1 MFQLKRMHTFFAA
14 SLITLCICL
23 LPTAALFPQN
33 GARPN
38 PPIAE
43 KNPKI
48 DMIHGDKRVD
58 NYFWL
63 REKANPKVV
72 EYLQAENAYAEQ
84 MLASTKPLQEKLYQ
98 EMLGRIKQTDLSV
111 PYRDGEYF
119 YYSRTEQGKQYSIYC
134 RKKGS
139 LEAPE
144 EITLDLN
151 ELAKGH
157 KFMGLGAYQVSDD
170 GNLLAYSLDSTGFR
184 QYTLY
189 IKDLRTGQLLPDK
202 VDKTVSAVWA
212 GDNKTLF
219 YSTEDHAKRPNR
231 LYRHTLGASSDELI
245 YEEKDELFRFYTGR
259 SRSKNYIFMFINS
272 LTTSEVHYLSANQ
285 PNGEWKII
293 APRQQDREYE
303 VDHHGDLFYLLVN
316 DTGRNFR
323 LVSAPISDPSPQNWK
338 ELIPHRSDVMLT
350 GMDFFVNHYVVYER
364 KNGLPEIRL
373 TDFRSGQ
380 SHNIAF
386 PEPVYSAFASTNREW
401 NANKL
406 RYSYQS
412 LVTPNSVFDYDM
424 DTRASTLLKQ
434 TEVLGGYDAK
444 QYVSERL
451 YATAKDGARIPISLV
466 YKKGVK
472 RDGNAPMLL
481 NSYGSYGSSYS
492 VSFSSNK
499 LSLLDRG
506 FVVAIAHIRGGGE
519 MGKAWHDQGR
529 MLHKMNT
536 FTDFIA
542 AAEFLIAQ
550 KYTAKDRLVIEGGSA
565 GGLLMG
571 AVTNLRPDLFKAV
584 VSHVPFVDV
593 INTMLDASL
602 PLTVQEYAEWG
613 NPNKKEEY
621 DYMKQYCPYTNL
633 AAKAYPTVLV
643 KTSFNDSQ
651 VMYWEPAK
659 YVAKMRSLKT
669 DKNPLLFVTNM
680 GAGHGGSSGRYDRL
694 REIAL
699 DYAFMLE
706 QAGIKQ

>member
-1 MFQLKRMHTFFAA
+1 MYTHKRMRPLFAT
-14 SLITLCICL
+14 SLLVLLFCL
-23 LPTAALFPQN
+23 LPTTTLFPQN
-33 GARPN
+33 GARLI
-38 PPIAE
+38 PPVAE
-43 KNPKI
+43 KQPKV
-48 DMIHGDKRVD
+48 DTIHGDKRVD
-58 NYFWL
+58 DYFWL

-119 YYSRTEQGKQYSIYC
+119 YYSRTEEGKQYSIYC

-144 EITLDLN
+144 EITLNLN

-157 KFMGLGAYQVSDD
+157 KFMGLSAYSVSDD

-189 IKDLRTGQLLPDK
+189 IKDLRTGQLFSDK
-202 VDKTVSAVWA
+202 VDKTVSVIWA

-219 YSTEDHAKRPNR
+219 YTVEDHAKRPYR
-231 LYRHTLGASSDELI
+231 LYCHTLGANSDALI
-245 YEEKDELFRFYTGR
+245 YEEKDELFRFYTDR
-259 SRSKNYIFMFINS
+259 SRSKEYIFMSINS
-272 LTTSEVHYLSANQ
+272 LTTSEVRYLPANQ
-285 PNGEWKII
+285 PTGEWKII
-293 APRQQDREYE
+293 APREHDREYE
-303 VDHHGDLFYLLVN
+303 VDHHGDSFYLLVN

-323 LVSAPISDPSPQNWK
+323 LISAPVGDPSKKNWQ
-338 ELIPHRSDVMLT
+338 EIVPHRSDVMLT
-350 GMDFFVNHYVVYER
+350 GMDFFANHYVVYER
-364 KNGLPEIRL
+364 KNGLPEVRI
-373 TDFRSGQ
+373 TDFRTTQ
-380 SHNIAF
+380 SHNLAF

-412 LVTPNSVFDYDM
+412 LVTPSSIFDYDM

-451 YATAKDGARIPISLV
+451 YATAKDGARIPLSLV
-466 YKKGVK
+466 YKKSVK
-472 RDGNAPMLL
+472 RDGNATMLL

-542 AAEFLIAQ
+542 AAEFLVAE
-550 KYTAKDRLVIEGGSA
+550 KYTSKDRLIIEGGSA

-602 PLTVQEYAEWG
+602 PLTVQEYEEWG

-669 DKNPLLFVTNM
+669 DKNPLLFVINM

-706 QAGIKQ
+706 QVGIKQ